1 MGMYEEKVF
10 PVPHFCPLPC
20 FKLVQPEGA
29 RHKPPDSG
37 SSVQGPRLCLF
48 LLTEMEVSLPWEE
61 YGSCIDSDLSY

>member
-37 SSVQGPRLCLF
+37 SSVGTKVVPF
-48 LLTEMEVSLPWEE
+48 PT
-61 YGSCIDSDLSY
+61 D